1 MASVRLGA
9 AYQIAINYAAV
20 FAWAVLVLGITVHFA
35 VNADIDRQRDREMS
49 AELERLSHEPTRP
62 ELLRELRWREERRA
76 QDGFRYALFDRTGKR
91 VAGTLDI
98 VRPESN
104 GPEPIGL
111 ETTGLEARPVASTTG
126 LNGPTRMGVVDTAD
140 GTRLVISASSG
151 PFQPV
156 SQILMKYFL
165 ITFAALLVANLI
177 GGLLLARY
185 LRLRLRPISTTVNA
199 VVAGDLDQRVPI
211 SKRGDEFDAAGQ
223 ALNLMLDRI
232 AGLMENL
239 RQVSSDIAH
248 DLRKPLIRL
257 LCQTDRLGQGEGAEE
272 QVLATGDEMLAL
284 FSAIL
289 RIAEVE
295 GGGLERSFEEL
306 DLSQLIGE
314 VAESFEPALI
324 DAGDR
329 FDWSIEP
336 GIMCLANKELLAQLA
351 ANLLDNARIHTP
363 TGTAIRLSLS
373 SQGADAILAV
383 EDNGLGV
390 REEDREKLL
399 QRFFRADSSRTTPG
413 NGLGLSLVAAAT
425 RVHGGRV
432 DIENVE
438 PGLRIIV
445 TLPRLIDE
453 QEQGGEAP
461 PEPRGLL
468 SFLRRDQ

>member
-35 VNADIDRQRDREMS
+35 VNADIDRQRDREIS
-49 AELERLSHEPTRP
+49 AELERLSREPTQT
-62 ELLRELRWREERRA
+62 ELLRELRWREEGGVA
-76 QDGFRYALFDRTGKR
+76 NGFRYALFDRTGKR
-91 VAGTLDI
+91 VAGSLDI
-98 VRPESN
+98 GRLEVAGLRAMPAGPN
-104 GPEPIGL
+104 G
-111 ETTGLEARPVASTTG
+111 AM
-126 LNGPTRMGVVDTAD
+126 RMGVADTAG
-140 GTRLVISASSG
+140 GTRLVISAGRG
-151 PFQPV
+151 PSQPV

-165 ITFAALLVANLI
+165 ITFAGLLVANVI

-185 LRLRLRPISTTVNA
+185 LRLRLRPISATVNA

-211 SKRGDEFDAAGQ
+211 GNRGDEFDAAGQ

-257 LCQTDRLGQGEGAEE
+257 LCQTDRLGQVEGAEE
-272 QVLATGDEMLAL
+272 RVLATGDEMLAL

-324 DAGDR
+324 DAGNR

-336 GIMCLANKELLAQLA
+336 GIRSLANKELLAQLA

-363 TGTAIRLSLS
+363 TGTAIRISLF
-373 SQGADAILAV
+373 SQGADAILVV
-383 EDNGLGV
+383 EDNGPGV

-413 NGLGLSLVAAAT
+413 NGLGLSLVAAAA

-453 QEQGGEAP
+453 QEESGDTP
-461 PEPRGLL
+461 PDPKSLL
-468 SFLRRDQ
+468 GFLRRNQ